1 MARLKVEGHVGL
13 VRDKI
18 SNAIVNTNKSDYDLY
33 MKRIKARES
42 QRDEMTSM
50 VKEINRMIFY
60 NWSIPNLCITKLNL
74 SLNLSS
80 K

>member
-33 MKRIKARES
+33 MKRAKARES
-42 QRDEMTSM
+42 QRDEFTSM
-50 VKEINRMIFY
+50 VKEINSLKQELLEIKKLIRE
-60 NWSIPNLCITKLNL
+60 TK
-74 SLNLSS
+74 
-80 K
+80 

>member
-18 SNAIVNTNKSDYDLY
+18 SNEVIVIL
-33 MKRIKARES
+33 
-42 QRDEMTSM
+42 EM
-50 VKEINRMIFY
+50 
-60 NWSIPNLCITKLNL
+60 NLQ
-74 SLNLSS
+74 S